1 MNIKT
6 IILIGFLCPLAYLLF
21 GYTFEE
27 LSTGENIP
35 SEISP
40 KIVEEKDLVLMEI
53 NSIPPPFNL
62 GKHDAYVV
70 WINGCRV
77 HPSKK
82 SIVNFVNLVG
92 KENFQSINVDDIHKG
107 WLHPHYIENA
117 SIKFPKGRTRLVSEN
132 N

>member
-6 IILIGFLCPLAYLLF
+6 IILISFLAPLAYLLF
-21 GYTFEE
+21 GYTFEDP
-27 LSTGENIP
+27 SIGGNITL
-35 SEISP
+35 EIPP
-40 KIVEEKDLVLMEI
+40 KMVEEKDLVLIEI

-82 SIVNFVNLVG
+82 SVINFVNLVG
-92 KENFQSINVDDIHKG
+92 KENIHPIRVDDIHKG
-107 WLHPHYIENA
+107 WMHPHYVENI
-117 SIKFPKGRTRLVSEN
+117 SIKFPKSRVRFVNEN